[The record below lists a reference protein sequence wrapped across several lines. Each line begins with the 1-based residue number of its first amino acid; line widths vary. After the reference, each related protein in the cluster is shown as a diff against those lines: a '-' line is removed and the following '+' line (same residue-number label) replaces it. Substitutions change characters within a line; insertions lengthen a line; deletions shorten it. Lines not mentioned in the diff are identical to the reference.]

1 MPRDPL
7 VARVTKQGPG
17 LGDLFGLGV
26 ALAAN
31 LALGFG
37 LGWLIDRA
45 VGTFPVFAFVGFGL
59 GLVSAGATVY
69 RLSKRFM

>member
-1 MPRDPL
+1 MSRD
-7 VARVTKQGPG
+7 RPG

-31 LALGFG
+31 LAVGFG
-37 LGWLIDRA
+37 LGWLLDSA
-45 VGTFPVFAFVGFGL
+45 TGTYPVFAFVGFGL
-59 GLVSAGATVY
+59 GLLSAGATVY